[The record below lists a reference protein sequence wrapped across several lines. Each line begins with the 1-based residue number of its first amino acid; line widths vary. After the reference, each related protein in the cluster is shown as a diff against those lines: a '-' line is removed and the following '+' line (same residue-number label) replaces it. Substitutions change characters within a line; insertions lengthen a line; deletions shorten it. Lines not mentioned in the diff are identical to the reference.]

1 MFKLSLCNHEGMVL
15 AYENFSLGNNGQ
27 EKILEVIFF
36 KKHIT
41 FQTDPPG
48 SRSGCWWCEGCH
60 KGVSKFE
67 ATKIIKF

>member
-1 MFKLSLCNHEGMVL
+1 MVL

-48 SRSGCWWCEGCH
+48 SRYGCWWCEGCH
-60 KGVSKFE
+60 KVVSKFE
-67 ATKIIKF
+67 TTKII

>member
-1 MFKLSLCNHEGMVL
+1 MVFYLSLCICNHEGMAL

-48 SRSGCWWCEGCH
+48 SRSGC
-60 KGVSKFE
+60 
-67 ATKIIKF
+67 